1 MILSRI
7 AAESFAEGAGEA
19 AGVAEA
25 CQVCDLGHGILPALY
40 QGEAFVDAVF
50 FEVSGDCFS
59 GHFFEEAAADFSLQ
73 VNLVSQFLK
82 GNYFCKV

>member
-25 CQVCDLGHGILPALY
+25 CQFCDLGHGILPALY

-50 FEVSGDCFS
+50 
-59 GHFFEEAAADFSLQ
+59 
-73 VNLVSQFLK
+73 
-82 GNYFCKV
+82 